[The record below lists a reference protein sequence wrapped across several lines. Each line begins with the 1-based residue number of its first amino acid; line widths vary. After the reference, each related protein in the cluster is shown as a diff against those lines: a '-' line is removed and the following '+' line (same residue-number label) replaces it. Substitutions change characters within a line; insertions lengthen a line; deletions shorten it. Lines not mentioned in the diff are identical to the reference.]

1 MNVVPV
7 VFDLRET
14 TLDFL
19 GVDSDVLSAK
29 ELEYASDEY
38 AQGMVSREEAVVR
51 YLPLDRP
58 VRTRTG
64 PI

>member
-7 VFDLRET
+7 VFDPRET
-14 TLDFL
+14 KLGFL

-38 AQGMVSREEAVVR
+38 AQGMVSRGEAVER

>member
-14 TLDFL
+14 KLGFL

-29 ELEYASDEY
+29 ELEYTSDEY

>member
-14 TLDFL
+14 KLGFL

-29 ELEYASDEY
+29 ELEYSSDEY
-38 AQGMVSREEAVVR
+38 AQGMVSRKEAVVR

-58 VRTRTG
+58 VRTRTR

>member
-29 ELEYASDEY
+29 ELEYTSDEY

>member
-1 MNVVPV
+1 MVPV

-29 ELEYASDEY
+29 ELEYTSDEY